1 MAPLGKIPTWPS
13 CKWTPAAANS
23 KEVDHLA
30 ETLDIPEFLA
40 RCLAARGLQNT
51 ATAEDFLTPKL
62 KHCVPPDEMPGIAQ
76 AAKVVGEH
84 ILRKGRIVI
93 FGDYDADGITASSL
107 LARAIAA
114 IGGLPTIFIP
124 DRITEGYGFTTAA
137 LNRCLLE
144 CSPVNLII
152 TVDCGITQS
161 DACREA
167 TSQGIEVV
175 ITDHHSITEAIP
187 ETASAVVN
195 PNLPGTPPPLRHL
208 CGAGVA
214 FKLAHQLARQALA
227 PEDGRRL
234 ITSLL
239 PIVAIG
245 TVGDLVPLVGENRL
259 IVSKGLEIMNQPDC
273 GGNEGIRMLKIR
285 AGIYGNVKAS
295 DLGFALAPRINAA
308 GRIGR
313 PATAVA
319 LLNATSSKEASDAA
333 EELEINNKKRR
344 SEETDALKE
353 AHTFVA
359 TAAAAQQISS
369 SIVLYHK
376 DWHPG
381 IIGLVASR
389 LVAAYGL
396 PTVILSGGEDG
407 VARGSARCPE
417 YDSLDLMP
425 LLETCAPLLKRYG
438 GHRVAAGISLDP
450 KHIQDFRT
458 SFNNACDLAMNGID
472 RRQNI
477 VIDAWIEPGAINESL
492 ETMLQRLEPCGTMN
506 TVPRLGTRALTLS
519 KPPRRFGKTKNH
531 WELTFVETP
540 HRCVAF
546 RRESMPFK
554 ANDRID
560 VVYTVSSSQ
569 YAAVQMILK
578 DAAYASS

>member
-1 MAPLGKIPTWPS
+1 M
-13 CKWTPAAANS
+13 PATADPA
-23 KEVDHLA
+23 EVNRLA
-30 ETLDIPEFLA
+30 KALDIPNFLA
-40 RCLAARGLQNT
+40 KCLIARGLET
-51 ATAEDFLTPKL
+51 PESAKDFLAPKL

-76 AAKVVGEH
+76 AAKIVGQH

-93 FGDYDADGITASSL
+93 FGDYDADGITAAAL
-107 LARAIAA
+107 LARTISA

-144 CSPVNLII
+144 CTPVDLII

-167 TSQGIEVV
+167 TRQGIEVV

-187 ETASAVVN
+187 ETAAAVVN

-319 LLNATSSKEASDAA
+319 LLNATSNSEAKDAA
-333 EELEINNKKRR
+333 KILEKNNSDRR
-344 SEETDALKE
+344 GEETDALKE

-450 KHIQDFRT
+450 DLIHDFRT
-458 SFNNACDLAMNGID
+458 RFNNACDLAMNGID

-477 VIDAWIEPGAINESL
+477 AIDAWIEPGAINETL
-492 ETMLQRLEPCGTMN
+492 EAMLQRLEPCGMMN
-506 TVPRLGTRALTLS
+506 TIPRLGTRALTLR
-519 KPPRRFGKTKNH
+519 KAPRCFGKNQDH
-531 WELTFVETP
+531 WELTFLETP
-540 HRCVAF
+540 HRCVVF
-546 RRESMPFK
+546 RRDSMPFK
-554 ANDRID
+554 ANDCID
-560 VVYTVSSSQ
+560 IVYTISSSQ

-578 DAAYASS
+578 DAAYTCAPP